1 MLRSRREPPSARVPL
16 LEQALAVADA
26 AGDRTNQVTVLTRLV
41 DAHWARGDRMAT
53 LGALERLA
61 DLAGA
66 DAAACCLPARAG
78 RRLHGHRGALIP
90 ASAGMG

>member
-1 MLRSRREPPSARVPL
+1 MLRSRREPASARVPL

-66 DAAACCLPARAG
+66 DAARAACPPELVDDFTATAAR
-78 RRLHGHRGALIP
+78 
-90 ASAGMG
+90 